1 MRDII
6 KLGLKLFAIAA
17 AAGLALGATNAITSG
32 PIAVQAEAAA
42 TASRQSVL
50 PEATSFEPAEAG
62 DIDEA
67 FLGLDESGSI
77 VGCTG
82 MLTVQ
87 GFGGPIEV
95 TVGLSIDG
103 TITGVTVGGSD
114 FSETAGLGAKTRDAA
129 FTGQFCGLAAPVSL
143 SKDGGEIDAVSSAT
157 ISSTA
162 VTGGVNAVCEQLTC
176 LLSEVG

>member
-6 KLGLKLFAIAA
+6 KLGLKLFLLAA
-17 AAGLALGATNAITSG
+17 VAGLALGATNAITKD
-32 PIAVQAEAAA
+32 PIAAQALAAA
-42 TASRQSVL
+42 TASRQAVL
-50 PEATSFEPAEAG
+50 PEAARFEAADAG

-67 FLGLDESGSI
+67 YYGLDESGKL

-82 MLTVQ
+82 VLSVQ

-95 TVGLSIDG
+95 TVGLDADG
-103 TITGVTVGGSD
+103 EITGVIVGGSD

-129 FTGQFCGLAAPVSL
+129 FTDQFAGGKAPVAL
-143 SKDGGEIDAVSSAT
+143 RKDGGQIDAVTSAT

-162 VTGGVNAVCEQLTC
+162 VTGGVNAVCAQLSA
-176 LLSEVG
+176 LLKEGR